1 VLSVNLNRRTYTA
14 ALLLIGVLT
23 APSAVQA
30 KPAPA
35 ANDSAADLSA
45 IRIDNFGRI
54 NANYYR
60 GAQPAGRD
68 YEALA
73 ALGIR
78 TVVDLTSD
86 DTDAAEPAS
95 ARRAGLAYFQLRM
108 TTHEPPSSTT
118 IDQFL
123 KIVNDP
129 ANQPVY
135 VHCVGG
141 RHRTGVMTAVYRM
154 TQEGWSADQAFQEMK
169 RFKFGADFL
178 HPEFKT
184 FVYSYHPEAA
194 SAPPAKANVERA
206 PAR

>member
-1 VLSVNLNRRTYTA
+1 MDLNRRSYTV
-14 ALLLIGVLT
+14 ALLLACVLT
-23 APSAVQA
+23 ASSSAVQA
-30 KPAPA
+30 KSSAA
-35 ANDSAADLSA
+35 ANASAADLSA
-45 IRIDNFGRI
+45 IRIDNFGRV
-54 NANYYR
+54 NTNYYR

-68 YEALA
+68 YEDLA

-78 TVVDLTSD
+78 TVIDLTSD

-95 ARRAGLAYFQLRM
+95 AKRAGLTYFQIRM
-108 TTHEPPSSTT
+108 TTHEPPTSTK

-123 KIVNDP
+123 RIVNDP

-154 TQEGWSADQAFQEMK
+154 TQDGWSADQAFQEMK

-178 HPEFKT
+178 HSEFKT
-184 FVYSYHPEAA
+184 FVYTYHPAVA
-194 SAPPAKANVERA
+194 SAAPAKVA
-206 PAR
+206 PTEF

>member
-1 VLSVNLNRRTYTA
+1 VHLNRRSYTA
-14 ALLLIGVLT
+14 ALLLIGVLM

-30 KPAPA
+30 TPAPA
-35 ANDSAADLSA
+35 ASAGALDLSA

-60 GAQPAGRD
+60 GAQPEGRD
-68 YEALA
+68 YETLA

-78 TVVDLTSD
+78 TVIDLTSD

-95 ARRAGLAYFQLRM
+95 AKRAGLAYFQIPM
-108 TTHEPPSSTT
+108 TTHEPPSPAK

-154 TQEGWSADQAFQEMK
+154 TQDGWSAEQAFQEMK

-178 HPEFKT
+178 HAEFKS
-184 FVYSYHPEAA
+184 FVYGFHPDVA
-194 SAPPAKANVERA
+194 SAA
-206 PAR
+206 PAAVETGTKTPGLR